1 MKGHNMAKGAEVF
14 LYGAIPTLPII
25 FCKNE
30 DTAILVQVAMH
41 SHLTH
46 EPPVVVLDEW
56 PEGVGH
62 NAVVLTPLDVL
73 GTTEKPSF
81 SIDTVGALNPSTQ
94 KALSAAIRIASSGKQ
109 VTIRDLSTAVHGEDS
124 RSSKRQIAHELARL
138 EEAGLIMRVD
148 ERGPYKLLFG
158 RWKYDAAAAK
168 AAGIEITEYSETGI
182 KIPKDKRG

>member
-1 MKGHNMAKGAEVF
+1 MLWSVTYHNSFTMKGHNMAKGAEVF

-109 VTIRDLSTAVHGEDS
+109 
-124 RSSKRQIAHELARL
+124 
-138 EEAGLIMRVD
+138 